1 MIHTGDV
8 SYADGFAPR
17 WDSFA
22 ELSEALF
29 SSVPVVIAS
38 GNHDVVNNGAEYTA
52 FEERYVR
59 HLETAPRIPK
69 ISGPSTSVRRT
80 SCTLILTLPSHTN
93 VRWRAVADTFQTW
106 LDNDLARVNRK
117 QTPWI
122 IAALHAPWYNS
133 NSAHYKEN
141 EPQRLKYEQILY
153 KSGVDVALN
162 GHVHSYERSYPVYNN
177 QRDEC
182 GITHIVVG
190 DGGNYLRTIRLEL
203 DDSATVLVGISR
215 RFFRRGFF
223 NRAQRYAH
231 ELEMGKKRVRSS
243 RWHHRF
249 ESYVLVDAR
258 W

>member
-1 MIHTGDV
+1 MLVFKNFWSFNVGKAHVVHID
-8 SYADGFAPR
+8 SY
-17 WDSFA
+17 
-22 ELSEALF
+22 
-29 SSVPVVIAS
+29 SSV
-38 GNHDVVNNGAEYTA
+38 
-52 FEERYVR
+52 
-59 HLETAPRIPK
+59 
-69 ISGPSTSVRRT
+69 STQMFDG
-80 SCTLILTLPSHTN
+80 
-93 VRWRAVADTFQTW
+93 AVADTFQTW

-122 IAALHAPWYNS
+122 IAVFHAPWYNS

-153 KSGVDVALN
+153 KFGVDVALN

-182 GITHIVVG
+182 GIAHSSRRRR
-190 DGGNYLRTIRLEL
+190 NLRRTIRLEL

-231 ELEMGKKRVRSS
+231 ELKWERNACVHPDGTTDLNHNWSIVR
-243 RWHHRF
+243 W
-249 ESYVLVDAR
+249 
-258 W
+258 